1 MNDLQFYQILHFG
14 QLKHKYGITKGILAK
29 NLRKYRTRLK
39 LTQEQAS
46 EKADITMKYWQ
57 RLEMESQ
64 IDLPSLPVLFKI
76 AKSLKIQPYQL
87 LK

>member
-1 MNDLQFYQILHFG
+1 MLVHNTPM
-14 QLKHKYGITKGILAK
+14 KHRHVIIKGILAK

-46 EKADITMKYWQ
+46 EKADITVKYWQ

-64 IDLPSLPVLFKI
+64 VDLPSLPTLFKM
-76 AKSLKIQPYQL
+76 AKVLGVKASDLMRE
-87 LK
+87 